1 MLELTILRYVLR
13 KDEWDAGF
21 SENRKMLF
29 TLFVNAIFVCN
40 TRVVLLN
47 MLGNHV
53 IFQSMFI
60 KYCFSTKRTL
70 GRIYILLIDV
80 WNGGF
85 PENRKILFT
94 LFVNVIL

>member
-40 TRVVLLN
+40 VPIVKKNIVKKNRPELIPYHIIG
-47 MLGNHV
+47 LGL
-53 IFQSMFI
+53 
-60 KYCFSTKRTL
+60 Y
-70 GRIYILLIDV
+70 Y
-80 WNGGF
+80 
-85 PENRKILFT
+85 
-94 LFVNVIL
+94 